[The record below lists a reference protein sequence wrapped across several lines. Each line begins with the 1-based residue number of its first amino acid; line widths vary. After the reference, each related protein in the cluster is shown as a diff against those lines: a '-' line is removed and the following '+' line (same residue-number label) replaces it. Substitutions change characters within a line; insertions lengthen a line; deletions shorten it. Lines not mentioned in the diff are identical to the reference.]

1 LPYLIVFLVFRFGP
15 SVAGLFIGF
24 LDWNIVGQA
33 SFDGLNNF
41 KKIFT
46 DPFFRIS
53 LKNTLLFL
61 VYVLP
66 PLVVF
71 SLLIAVLLNQKLRF
85 RNVVRTTSI
94 IPYVLVPAV
103 VGIIWNWLYENN
115 FGILNYYL
123 KSVGLSPVEWLTN
136 EKWALLSIAI
146 VTIWSYLGYNM
157 ILYLAGLQEIP
168 QDLYEAAK
176 IDGASGTDML
186 LRITLPLLKPITS
199 LVITLTMINT
209 IQIFDQ
215 IFVMTNGGPGTAT
228 LTLVQY
234 LYSTA
239 FQNYDLGYGS
249 VLGLAIVIILVIF
262 VRLQSRLMR
271 VDDKGGLPNERQKN
285 CRLCHHGRHR
295 GHVPVPPAVVAGVL
309 PEAGSQN
316 HVVSAEMV

>member
-1 LPYLIVFLVFRFGP
+1 MGIGQIESMENRGCFLLPYLIVFLVFRFGP

-168 QDLYEAAK
+168 LDLYEAMVA
-176 IDGASGTDML
+176 IRDN
-186 LRITLPLLKPITS
+186 RLKPLTVGIAQFLGGANSTAQFQYGTS
-199 LVITLTMINT
+199 LAAACMAIIPSVILFLMLQRYFVEGIANT
-209 IQIFDQ
+209 GI
-215 IFVMTNGGPGTAT
+215 
-228 LTLVQY
+228 
-234 LYSTA
+234 
-239 FQNYDLGYGS
+239 
-249 VLGLAIVIILVIF
+249 
-262 VRLQSRLMR
+262 
-271 VDDKGGLPNERQKN
+271 KG
-285 CRLCHHGRHR
+285 
-295 GHVPVPPAVVAGVL
+295 
-309 PEAGSQN
+309 
-316 HVVSAEMV
+316 

>member
-1 LPYLIVFLVFRFGP
+1 MFLVFRFGP

-271 VDDKGGLPNERQKN
+271 VDD
-285 CRLCHHGRHR
+285 
-295 GHVPVPPAVVAGVL
+295 
-309 PEAGSQN
+309 
-316 HVVSAEMV
+316 